1 MNANQEKTGM
11 RMKSY
16 FVASVEAA
24 VEQARQELGPD
35 ALLVNTRK
43 APPEARHLGEYEV
56 VFAVLP
62 QSAGEAVAAEARPS
76 EPGDPV
82 MCELTRLRRQVEE
95 MGSALNGL
103 HAHASSW
110 AVAPEYAEIFSR
122 LLEQDFAM
130 DIAKKIVKGAQA
142 RLESDPASWSKPRP
156 VFDAESIETA
166 VRMELEAHFEADA
179 SLEAIEQAPR
189 VLALVGP
196 PGSGKTSTLVKLAV
210 RYGVAARRPVH
221 LISADTQ
228 RVAGAEQLRTYAA
241 IISAGFDV
249 AETTRGIEQI
259 IDANRNK
266 GLILVDTQGYA
277 ANEMDGAAE
286 LAGYLSR
293 RRNIE
298 VQLVASASMRAADL
312 SRVVDRFAVFSPVKL
327 IFTHLDETGSYGAVM
342 SESVRTAKPLS
353 FLTAGQQIPDDLEP
367 ATATRLINRVLA
379 RPRERAF
386 AVA

>member
-1 MNANQEKTGM
+1 M

-24 VEQARQELGPD
+24 VEQARQELGAD

-82 MCELTRLRRQVEE
+82 MCELARLRKQVAE
-95 MGSALNGL
+95 MGNALNGL
-103 HAHASSW
+103 NAHASSW
-110 AVAPEYAEIFSR
+110 AVAPEYTEIFSR

-130 DIAKKIVKGAQA
+130 DVAKKIVKGAQA
-142 RLESDPASWSKPRP
+142 RLESDPATWGKRRP

-166 VRMELEAHFEADA
+166 VRMELETLVETDG
-179 SLEAIEQAPR
+179 SLEASDQAPR

-210 RYGVAARRPVH
+210 RYGVAVRRPVH
-221 LISADTQ
+221 LISTDTQ
-228 RVAGAEQLRTYAA
+228 RVSAVEQLRTYAA
-241 IISAGFDV
+241 IIGAGFDT
-249 AETTRGIEQI
+249 AETTRAIEQI

-277 ANEMDGAAE
+277 ANEMDGAVE
-286 LAGYLSR
+286 LAGYVSR

-298 VQLVASASMRAADL
+298 VHLVASASMRAADL
-312 SRVVDRFAVFSPVKL
+312 GRVVDRFAVFSPAKL
-327 IFTHLDETGSYGAVM
+327 VFTRLDETGAYGALI
-342 SESVRTAKPLS
+342 SESMRTGKPVS

-367 ATATRLINRVLA
+367 ATAAQLIDRVLA
-379 RPRERAF
+379 RPRERSL

>member
-1 MNANQEKTGM
+1 M

-142 RLESDPASWSKPRP
+142 RLESDPATWSKPRP